1 MCCDLS
7 TTATACCCPASFPF
21 AAGQHGLGMDEA
33 RLAVAALQCLQR
45 LSGATVL
52 ASGRS
57 GSAAMGMSQ
66 VGWKPFWLVVVG
78 PGLQGWLCQALR
90 CNSRGQLVKHA
101 QCRQY
106 QMCTHGLCNCPL
118 IGAPPSHCCPQHL
131 QIIGAAGGAGRIFA
145 ALLSGHDH
153 VAAEAA
159 RLLLRFFAPAAAR
172 AGVGPWAGEAGAG
185 SAAAPPNEPNEE
197 EAAAAH
203 SAKSVCFISQTRQ
216 ADVWDSGRLCC
227 NARAGFTGVSLLAG
241 FVLAIPTAVHAAAV
255 LPSCCRCSPLNPCTS
270 HHAHLSAAGVP
281 RWCVCCASLA
291 APRCSAWLWQR
302 PWQPLC
308 ASPAAAPQTRQ
319 LWTLCC
325 RQGRCMPGPLRT
337 LLCLVPG
344 DTVANSQQIVRM
356 NELVALRLCPP
367 AILISA
373 FCHLVAKPPQETAA
387 LGRPLFTL
395 FSHPAPR
402 VAHAAALLMRAV
414 AEGGAEA
421 AQPMRE
427 AALTGERGSA

>member
-1 MCCDLS
+1 M
-7 TTATACCCPASFPF
+7 
-21 AAGQHGLGMDEA
+21 
-33 RLAVAALQCLQR
+33 
-45 LSGATVL
+45 
-52 ASGRS
+52 
-57 GSAAMGMSQ
+57 
-66 VGWKPFWLVVVG
+66 
-78 PGLQGWLCQALR
+78 
-90 CNSRGQLVKHA
+90 
-101 QCRQY
+101 
-106 QMCTHGLCNCPL
+106 QMCKQGLCFRPL
-118 IGAPPSHCCPQHL
+118 IGAPPSHCCSQCP

-159 RLLLRFFAPAAAR
+159 RLLLRFFAPSAAR

-185 SAAAPPNEPNEE
+185 SAAAAPQSETNEE

-216 ADVWDSGRLCC
+216 VNVWGWLALFMIEPVSELSSCLLLGGFALM
-227 NARAGFTGVSLLAG
+227 RATPLLASQ
-241 FVLAIPTAVHAAAV
+241 P
-255 LPSCCRCSPLNPCTS
+255 LPNPLSCPSSTT
-270 HHAHLSAAGVP
+270 GVP

-291 APRCSAWLWQR
+291 APRCSAWLWLR
-302 PWQPLC
+302 PWRQWC

-325 RQGRCMPGPLRT
+325 RQGRCMPGTLRT
-337 LLCLVPG
+337 LLCLVHC
-344 DTVANSQQIVRM
+344 DTVANISRLPAGPCWDCIG
-356 NELVALRLCPP
+356 LRAPRLARP
-367 AILISA
+367 AQCSTVDPTTSRPAATQPL
-373 FCHLVAKPPQETAA
+373 QETAA

-427 AALTGERGSA
+427 AALTGEEGLHRLATGCNAADLWLVEAWLVEIEGTRGHATYLKSALHNSLPLVCSRSFAPCRGRHPAAPAERAERAARRAQRAQQGPRGVVGR